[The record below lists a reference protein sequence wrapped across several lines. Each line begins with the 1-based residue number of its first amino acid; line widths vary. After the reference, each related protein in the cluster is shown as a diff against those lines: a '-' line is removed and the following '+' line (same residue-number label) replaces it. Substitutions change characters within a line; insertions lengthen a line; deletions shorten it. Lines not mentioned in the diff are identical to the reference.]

1 MDFIQSHFFP
11 GEHLMIKINPQ
22 KKIKIVKGFKNK
34 RILVLG
40 DLMMDKYIWGDVS
53 RISPEAPIPVVAAKN
68 DTSCLGGAGNVGHNL
83 QSLGAFPILT
93 GVVGKDKEGDWI
105 RKNVA
110 DNRGIFVSKTRPTT
124 VKTRIIAHHQ
134 HVVRVDMEEKTPVSS
149 QLTERVFRFI
159 QREKFDALIISDYN
173 KGLVTDSLLQKLL
186 SFTLK
191 EKIPVCVDP
200 KVEHFLSFSPVT
212 LITPNHLEAERI
224 VHHACLSDQ
233 DVEKAG
239 KTILSKI
246 SSQYLIL
253 KRGEQGLSVFEREK
267 KALHVPTLAQ
277 EVYDVTGAGDTVIA
291 VSSLALLAGAS
302 IQEAALLA
310 NIAAGIVVGKL
321 GTATLSQAELIAA
334 LHA

>member
-1 MDFIQSHFFP
+1 MDLIQSYFFP
-11 GEHLMIKINPQ
+11 GGKPMIKIDPQ

-40 DLMMDKYIWGDVS
+40 DLMIDKYIWGDVS
-53 RISPEAPIPVVAAKN
+53 RISPEAPIPVVVAKH

-83 QSLGAFPILT
+83 RSLGAFPILT
-93 GVVGKDKEGDWI
+93 GVVGNDKEGDWI
-105 RKNVA
+105 RKTAA

-134 HVVRVDMEEKTPVSS
+134 HVVRVDMEEKNPISP
-149 QLTERVFRFI
+149 QLTDKVHRFI
-159 QREKFDALIISDYN
+159 QQEKFDALIISDYN
-173 KGLVTDSLLQKLL
+173 KGLVTDSLIQKVL
-186 SFTLK
+186 SFAQQ

-200 KVEHFLSFSPVT
+200 KVEHFFSFSPVT
-212 LITPNHLEAERI
+212 LITPNHLETERM
-224 VHHACLSDQ
+224 VHHACLTDQ

-246 SSQYLIL
+246 STRYLIL

-267 KALHVPTLAQ
+267 KTLHVPTLAK

-321 GTATLSQAELIAA
+321 GTATLTSDELIAA
-334 LHA
+334 LQA